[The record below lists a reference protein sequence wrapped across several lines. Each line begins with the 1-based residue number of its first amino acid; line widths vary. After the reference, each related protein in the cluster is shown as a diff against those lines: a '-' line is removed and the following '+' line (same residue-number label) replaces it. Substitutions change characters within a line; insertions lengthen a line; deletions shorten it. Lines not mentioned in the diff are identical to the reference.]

1 MPHDVAGIGFTKDD
15 NFGEARFGMGEDG
28 EVMKIADLQT
38 KSQSLNLQNLTQP
51 NLMKFSVNMQQNYDF
66 GNPQYP
72 ELKNKSNFDKNSV
85 S

>member
-1 MPHDVAGIGFTKDD
+1 LRHDVAGIRFTKDD
-15 NFGEARFGMGEDG
+15 SFGEAGFGKDEDG

-51 NLMKFSVNMQQNYDF
+51 NLITFSVNMQQNYDF
-66 GNPQYP
+66 GNPQYT
-72 ELKNKSNFDKNSV
+72 ELKNKSNFNHNSV